1 MAWKAVLFDMDG
13 VLIDS
18 EEYMAKTGVRAL
30 KKYGIDAKE
39 SDFAEFVGCGENR
52 YVGGVAEKYGVPYR
66 TEMKDYLYA
75 CYGEHVKEE
84 ANIPDGVLDVLHALR
99 TRGYRL
105 AVCSSADRIK
115 VLMNLS
121 AIGEGK
127 SIIFISHKMR
137 EVLRISD
144 RITILRLGKVVGTVD
159 RAETDGQ
166 KLAGMMIGK
175 ELTESHY
182 EKVDASGHE
191 IVAELDHVDYNK
203 ESKHSGL
210 ADLSLRIHAGEI
222 VGVAGVDGNGQ
233 TQLAQLIT
241 GVIAPEG
248 GTVRLK
254 GDRVAVF
261 DPNGFI
267 EHGVSHVPED
277 RNLQGLIGDMSI
289 AENLVL
295 KDTDDPRFSHG
306 HGLRLNKRA
315 IHAYAQSMME
325 KYDVRATSD
334 SQSVRELS
342 GGNQQKVII
351 ARELESGPSV
361 LVMAHPT
368 RGLDI
373 GATSFV
379 HDQMIAARARGVGIL
394 LISADFDEI
403 LEMSDRIVVC
413 FEGRIMGEFSGSKP
427 PINEISLAMTGK

>member
-1 MAWKAVLFDMDG
+1 MKIKYYSEASEVTAQMAAARKDAIAVLPQP
-13 VLIDS
+13 
-18 EEYMAKTGVRAL
+18 
-30 KKYGIDAKE
+30 
-39 SDFAEFVGCGENR
+39 
-52 YVGGVAEKYGVPYR
+52 YVTAAQ
-66 TEMKDYLYA
+66 MKDSGLR
-75 CYGEHVKEE
+75 V
-84 ANIPDGVLDVLHALR
+84 VLDL
-99 TRGYRL
+99 TREWNR
-105 AVCSSADRIK
+105 VCD
-115 VLMNLS
+115 
-121 AIGEGK
+121 
-127 SIIFISHKMR
+127 
-137 EVLRISD
+137 
-144 RITILRLGKVVGTVD
+144 T
-159 RAETDGQ
+159 
-166 KLAGMMIGK
+166 
-175 ELTESHY
+175 
-182 EKVDASGHE
+182 
-191 IVAELDHVDYNK
+191 
-203 ESKHSGL
+203 
-210 ADLSLRIHAGEI
+210 
-222 VGVAGVDGNGQ
+222 
-233 TQLAQLIT
+233 QLIT

-248 GTVRLK
+248 GTVQLK

>member
-1 MAWKAVLFDMDG
+1 MT
-13 VLIDS
+13 I
-18 EEYMAKTGVRAL
+18 
-30 KKYGIDAKE
+30 IDA
-39 SDFAEFVGCGENR
+39 R
-52 YVGGVAEKYGVPYR
+52 LRPPL
-66 TEMKDYLYA
+66 KDYLR
-75 CYGEHVKEE
+75 C
-84 ANIPDGVLDVLHALR
+84 NL
-99 TRGYRL
+99 YRDPKKTQGWSNNFL
-105 AVCSSADRIK
+105 MKVSPAVEQRD
-115 VLMNLS
+115 
-121 AIGEGK
+121 
-127 SIIFISHKMR
+127 
-137 EVLRISD
+137 
-144 RITILRLGKVVGTVD
+144 
-159 RAETDGQ
+159 
-166 KLAGMMIGK
+166 
-175 ELTESHY
+175 
-182 EKVDASGHE
+182 
-191 IVAELDHVDYNK
+191 
-203 ESKHSGL
+203 
-210 ADLSLRIHAGEI
+210 ADLLYREMDDAGVTLGVMTGRQSPDMGNVSNDDLMDVVREQPSRF
-222 VGVAGVDGNGQ
+222 VGIAGVDGNGQ
-233 TQLAQLIT
+233 TQLAQLLT
-241 GVIAPEG
+241 GVLSPESG
-248 GTVRLK
+248 EFQRK
-254 GDRVAVF
+254 GQKIAVF
-261 DPNGFI
+261 SPRASI
-267 EHGVSHVPED
+267 EDDVALIPED

>member
-1 MAWKAVLFDMDG
+1 
-13 VLIDS
+13 
-18 EEYMAKTGVRAL
+18 
-30 KKYGIDAKE
+30 
-39 SDFAEFVGCGENR
+39 
-52 YVGGVAEKYGVPYR
+52 
-66 TEMKDYLYA
+66 
-75 CYGEHVKEE
+75 
-84 ANIPDGVLDVLHALR
+84 
-99 TRGYRL
+99 
-105 AVCSSADRIK
+105 
-115 VLMNLS
+115 
-121 AIGEGK
+121 
-127 SIIFISHKMR
+127 
-137 EVLRISD
+137 
-144 RITILRLGKVVGTVD
+144 
-159 RAETDGQ
+159 
-166 KLAGMMIGK
+166 MMIGK

-241 GVIAPEG
+241 GVIAPES
-248 GTVRLK
+248 GTVQLK

-379 HDQMIAARARGVGIL
+379 HDQMIAARDRGVGIL

-403 LEMSDRIVVC
+403 LEMSDRILVC
-413 FEGRIMGEFSGSKP
+413 FEGQIMGVFSGKNP
-427 PINEISLAMTGK
+427 PIEEISLAMAGK